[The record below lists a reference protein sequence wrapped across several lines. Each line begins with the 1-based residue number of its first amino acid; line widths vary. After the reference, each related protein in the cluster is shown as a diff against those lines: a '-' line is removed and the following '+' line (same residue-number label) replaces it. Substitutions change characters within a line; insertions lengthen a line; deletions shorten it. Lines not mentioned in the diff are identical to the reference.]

1 MEQRLRCWR
10 DGGGDTKETT
20 GSEAGLR
27 QPSTWGHAS
36 VGHVSR
42 RGFARRACCCCLL
55 LLLLVAAAADGAA
68 VARGYT
74 HALQSTRAYR
84 QPEATM
90 LVSNPQEAS
99 VWSTPLSE
107 DAWPIQSGRK
117 VFGQQ
122 EAAVP

>member
-42 RGFARRACCCCLL
+42 RGFARRACCCYLL
-55 LLLLVAAAADGAA
+55 LLLLVAGAAGGAA

-74 HALQSTRAYR
+74 QALKGTRAYR
-84 QPEATM
+84 QPEATLDCLRRARSKM
-90 LVSNPQEAS
+90 
-99 VWSTPLSE
+99 
-107 DAWPIQSGRK
+107 SGLLPSRRK
-117 VFGQQ
+117 LG
-122 EAAVP
+122 